1 MKGLLTPAVGL
12 LAAASVVPSW
22 AENPAI
28 TEEEIT
34 VVASRLPI
42 EMHKVGNS
50 LTALDEQRIG
60 DIGYAYGADLFRFV
74 PGVAVSRAGGYGGNA
89 QLRLRG
95 AEGNHVLVLVDGV
108 DVSAAGTGE
117 FDFSSLLAAV
127 IERIEVLRGPQS
139 GLYGSNALAGVISV
153 QTLRP
158 EAGFQVNG
166 SFEAGSDRA
175 RQGGVS
181 LTGGNDRVRG
191 RLNYTVRRTEFDISE
206 DDAFGA
212 EDDKDDNRTLSG
224 QLMIDATE
232 QLSFSL
238 LGRYTERETDLD
250 GFDFSGG
257 PQQGL
262 AVDDGSASETDDL
275 TVAASA
281 TLRLSE
287 GRSVTRIGFE
297 RTDTESDGG
306 TFGNEASRDQFKLD
320 SSWSWDDVLN
330 QQTTLFLQNERET
343 FRNTYPFDPTQVPE
357 QDRTMFGMGVEHRL
371 EIDEQLFVTATVR
384 HDENDDF
391 EDVTTWSID
400 ASYLLPATDTRLHAS
415 YGKGVTNPTFFEQ
428 FGFTPGTFVGNPNLE
443 PEASTGWDFGA
454 EQSFLDGTLR
464 VDLTY
469 FDADLENEILSV
481 FPSVQNA
488 AGESSRKGVELSVAF
503 NPSGSTSIYGTYT
516 YTDADEPAGREVRR
530 PEHTASLNLAQSL
543 LDGRARV
550 ALSVIYNGEVLD
562 NDFRNFFTNGFTAE
576 RSELDSYTL
585 VNLNASYQITDQL
598 QAYVRAENVFDER
611 YQEVIGYAQPGA
623 AVFAGLRFRFRS

>member
-1 MKGLLTPAVGL
+1 MKRLLTPAAGA
-12 LAAASVVPSW
+12 LAAVFAIPSW
-22 AENPAI
+22 SETT

-34 VVASRLPI
+34 VVASRLPV
-42 EMHKVGNS
+42 EMHKVGHS
-50 LTALDEQRIG
+50 LTVLDRQRVS

-74 PGVAVSRAGGYGGNA
+74 PGVSVSRTGGYSGNT

-95 AEGNHVLVLVDGV
+95 AEGNHVLVLVDGI

-117 FDFSSLLAAV
+117 FDFSSLLSAD

-139 GLYGSNALAGVISV
+139 GLYGSNALAGVISI

-158 EAGFQVNG
+158 EAGVQLNG
-166 SFEAGSDRA
+166 SVEAGSDDA

-181 LTGGNDRVRG
+181 VAGGSDRIRG
-191 RLNYTVRRTEFDISE
+191 RLSYTVRRTQFDVSG

-212 EDDKDDNRTLSG
+212 EDDEDDNRTLSG
-224 QLMIDATE
+224 QLIIDATE
-232 QLSFSL
+232 QLTFSI
-238 LGRYTERETDLD
+238 LGRYTQRETDLD

-262 AVDDGSASETDDL
+262 AIDNASESETDDL
-275 TVAASA
+275 TLAANA
-281 TLRLSE
+281 TLQLSE

-320 SSWSWDDVLN
+320 SSWRWDDQLK

-343 FRNTYPFDPTQVPE
+343 FRNTYPFDPSQVPE
-357 QDRTMFGMGVEHRL
+357 QDRTLFGVGVEHRMAL
-371 EIDEQLFVTATVR
+371 DEQLFVTATIR

-391 EDVTTWSID
+391 EDVTTWSVD

-454 EQSFLDGTLR
+454 EQSFFNGALQ

-469 FDADLENEILSV
+469 FDADLENEIQSV
-481 FPSVQNA
+481 FPSAENA
-488 AGESSRKGVELSVAF
+488 AGESNRKGVELSIAF
-503 NPSGSTSIYGTYT
+503 NPSSSTSIYGTYT
-516 YTDADEPAGREVRR
+516 YTDADEPAGQEVRR

-543 LDGRARV
+543 FDGRARI
-550 ALSVIYNGEVLD
+550 ALNVIYNGEVLD
-562 NDFRNFFTNGFTAE
+562 NDFRNFFTNGFMAE
-576 RSELDSYTL
+576 RTELDSYTL
-585 VNLNASYQITDQL
+585 VNINASYQITDQL
-598 QAYVRAENVFDER
+598 QAYVRAENVFDEA
-611 YQEVIGYAQPGA
+611 YQEVIGYATPGA
-623 AVFAGLRFRFRS
+623 AVFAGLRFRLSP